1 MSFFLVRLYVF
12 CVLQDM
18 MVIYP
23 FYAVMFVDY
32 GLSGMEI
39 SWLFTVWAGTAILL
53 EVPSGVLADRYSRRF
68 LLFVSQWFACWALFP
83 GFWGFLLGFVLWG
96 IKSALS
102 SGTFEALVY
111 DELKRFGREAEFVKV
126 NGRSLAFSTTG
137 VIISSFAASA
147 LVGYG

>member
-1 MSFFLVRLYVF
+1 M
-12 CVLQDM
+12 
-18 MVIYP
+18 
-23 FYAVMFVDY
+23 AVHGV
-32 GLSGMEI
+32 
-39 SWLFTVWAGTAILL
+39 GTAILL

-68 LLFVSQWFACWALFP
+68 LLFVSQWFAVAGFACWALFP

-96 IKSALS
+96 IKSALP
-102 SGTFEALVY
+102 SGTFELVY